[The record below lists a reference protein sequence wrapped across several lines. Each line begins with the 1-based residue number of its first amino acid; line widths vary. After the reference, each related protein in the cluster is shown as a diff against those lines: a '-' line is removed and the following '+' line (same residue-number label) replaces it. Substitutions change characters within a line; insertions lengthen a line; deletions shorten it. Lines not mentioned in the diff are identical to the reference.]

1 MRTEVIESLYIPLLL
16 AGAALLGW
24 MLLRSRTGT
33 SFKTFELSPEQI
45 AYRDDPRMLI
55 TCAHLRPM
63 EQAARAQGLPVRLL
77 SRDPAAV
84 WVDALDA
91 GEDAVAFFDLAPA
104 TFEASRVIGP
114 HTNTEPI
121 YRCPECG
128 SRIEFSL
135 WGHHGEA
142 EQFRLKAEGK

>member
-1 MRTEVIESLYIPLLL
+1 MRTEVIENLYIPLLL

-33 SFKTFELSPEQI
+33 RFKAFELSPEQI
-45 AYRDDPRMLI
+45 AYRDDPSMLI

-63 EQAARAQGLPVRLL
+63 EQAARAQGRPVRLL

-104 TFEASRVIGP
+104 T
-114 HTNTEPI
+114 
-121 YRCPECG
+121 
-128 SRIEFSL
+128 
-135 WGHHGEA
+135 
-142 EQFRLKAEGK
+142 